1 MRDGDDSGISNNVSL
16 SDFFALL
23 RYGYKLIAVGVIA
36 GVALAAIAVFVV
48 PKTYTATSVV
58 TVNPI
63 AADPLADG
71 GGRSDVNTTTEA
83 AILRSTTVAALAA
96 NKLGGDQE
104 PRELLSSLR
113 VTAPRESE
121 VLEIQFDAG
130 SAASA
135 AAGANAFAEAYLS
148 YRSSVVRDQ
157 ATEQLRN
164 LTGRID
170 KLEGQLRQIEEQIAD
185 AGSSKAKEAESA
197 LQRQLVLQE
206 LSTLRSQ
213 ESRLTTFSVNAGHI
227 IDEALPPRTPT
238 SPKPLI
244 FLGVGFTVGL
254 LAGLSLA
261 LLQQLRRKRI
271 ASVRDIESL
280 IGQRPLAILG
290 GRGRGTDTRGQ
301 AQAYRLALTKLFAL
315 ERPDSMLVT
324 GDDIDSS
331 AVAATGLAIALAS
344 AGAHTTLLLPHS
356 PAAEVILRALRVG
369 PRPLITAASES
380 GDGPLSLPRPVRSE
394 AVHRLS
400 VASLALGGGL
410 TGGMVKALG
419 SERIVV
425 AGHSWQDQA
434 TVLDVAQAVGGVI
447 LVLSKHKT
455 DGREA
460 RLLVDDLEQVGAR
473 LLGSLFIEG
482 RPEPVPGLRPAT
494 SMPTGETDEGS
505 VGRPRGFGTSS
516 KTRT

>member
-1 MRDGDDSGISNNVSL
+1 M

-23 RYGYKLIAVGVIA
+23 RYGYKLIAAGVIA

-63 AADPLADG
+63 ASDPLADS
-71 GGRSDVNTTTEA
+71 GGRGAVNTTTEA

-96 NKLGGDQE
+96 DELGNDQE
-104 PRELLSSLR
+104 PRELLGSLR

-135 AAGANAFAEAYLS
+135 ANGANAFAEAYLA

-164 LTGRID
+164 LNGRID
-170 KLEGQLRQIEEQIAD
+170 TLEGDLRQIEEQIAD
-185 AGSSKAKEAESA
+185 AGSSKAKESESA

-213 ESRLTTFSVNAGHI
+213 ESRLTTYSINAGHI
-227 IDEALPPRTPT
+227 IDQALPPREPT
-238 SPKPLI
+238 SPKALI

-261 LLQQLRRKRI
+261 LFQQLRRKRI
-271 ASVRDIESL
+271 ANVRDVETL
-280 IGQRPLAILG
+280 VGQRPLAILG
-290 GRGRGTDTRGQ
+290 GRGTDSRGQ
-301 AQAYRLALTKLFAL
+301 AQAYRVALTKLFAL

-331 AVAATGLAIALAS
+331 AVVATGLAVALAS

-369 PRPLITAASES
+369 PRPLITAAPEA

-394 AVHRLS
+394 AIHRLS

-455 DGREA
+455 DGHEA

-473 LLGSLFIEG
+473 LLGSLFVAG
-482 RPEPVPGLRPAT
+482 RPEPVPGLRPTT

-505 VGRPRGFGTSS
+505 VGKPRGFGSSS
-516 KTRT
+516 KSRS